1 MSPEYSLCPKSA
13 VYFSENSCL
22 KSTVYRNYQEQEFMF
37 DLGKNGDILARFI
50 YIIEEVSLTTASSL
64 LSKVE
69 EVFQTRNV
77 NMNIYML

>member
-1 MSPEYSLCPKSA
+1 MNA
-13 VYFSENSCL
+13 FF
-22 KSTVYRNYQEQEFMF
+22 EFMF

-77 NMNIYML
+77 NMNIYICCSFMLHQK

>member
-1 MSPEYSLCPKSA
+1 
-13 VYFSENSCL
+13 
-22 KSTVYRNYQEQEFMF
+22 MF
-37 DLGKNGDILARFI
+37 DLGKNGDILKKI
-50 YIIEEVSLTTASSL
+50 LKKLKNSEEIEEVSLTTASSL